1 MTREKFHLLAMG
13 GDGIGPKVLESG
25 LAVFEAV
32 ARDAGMAYEIEHDLL
47 HGAAWDAWGTFCR
60 EETVARAKAADAV
73 LVGGVGGP
81 KWDHIKVPGGPEMQD
96 GLMRLRVELDVYLG
110 LRPAIAMRCLEPLTP
125 YRDGLI
131 AGADVLVLRELCG
144 GSFFGNP
151 RGIDT
156 LPNGRR
162 RGYDNYAY
170 DSDEIARFAHAGFRL
185 ARRRRGKLT
194 SIDKANVMECFKL
207 WREVVSEVARDYP
220 DVAFDNMHADNCV
233 YQVAMNPRAFDVI
246 LADNMLGDIVSDQ
259 LGCIA
264 GSKAMLPSA
273 CLKGLPEPGQRIAGI
288 YEPSH
293 GTAPDIVG
301 KGIANPLGTIL
312 SVAMM
317 FEYSLARPDLAHRI
331 SLATQ
336 EVFESGC
343 RPPDLGG
350 TASSASITSAVQ
362 AALKR

>member
-1 MTREKFHLLAMG
+1 MSEKFRLLAMG
-13 GDGIGPKVLESG
+13 GDGIGPEVLSCG

-32 ARDAGMAYEIEHDLL
+32 ASNAGIAYEIEHDLL
-47 HGAAWDAWGTFCR
+47 HGAAWDAYGTFCR

-96 GLMRLRVELDVYLG
+96 GLMRLRIELDVYIG
-110 LRPAIAMRCLEPLTP
+110 LRPAVAMPCLEHLTP
-125 YRDGLI
+125 YREGLI
-131 AGADVLVLRELCG
+131 TGADVMVLRELCG
-144 GSFFGNP
+144 GSFFGLP
-151 RGIDT
+151 RGIDQ
-156 LPNGRR
+156 LPDGRR
-162 RGYDNYAY
+162 RGYDNYVY
-170 DSDEIARFAHAGFRL
+170 DSNEIERFAHAGFRM
-185 ARRRRGKLT
+185 ARQRRGKLT

-207 WREVVSEVARDYP
+207 WREIVSEVAREYP
-220 DVAFDNMHADNCV
+220 DVTLDHMHADNCI

-273 CLKGLPEPGQRIAGI
+273 CLKGLPLPGQRIAGI

-301 KGIANPLGTIL
+301 KGIANPLGTLL
-312 SVAMM
+312 SVAML
-317 FEYSLARPDLAHRI
+317 FEYSLARPDLARDI
-331 SLATQ
+331 AKATQ
-336 EVFESGC
+336 TALESGC
-343 RPPDLGG
+343 LPTDLGG
-350 TASSASITSAVQ
+350 TADSASVTRAVL
-362 AALKR
+362 ASLAL

>member
-1 MTREKFHLLAMG
+1 MPEKFSLLAMG
-13 GDGIGPKVLESG
+13 GDGIGPEVLSSG

-32 ARDAGMAYEIEHDLL
+32 ARRAGIDYEIEHDLL
-47 HGAAWDAWGTFCR
+47 HGVAWDAYGTFCR
-60 EETVARAKAADAV
+60 DETVARAKAADAV
-73 LVGGVGGP
+73 LVGAVGGP
-81 KWDHIKVPGGPEMQD
+81 KWDPVKVPGGPEMQD

-110 LRPAIAMRCLEPLTP
+110 LRPAVAMRCLEHLTP

-131 AGADVLVLRELCG
+131 TGADVMVLRELCG
-144 GSFFGNP
+144 GSFFGEP
-151 RGIDT
+151 RGID
-156 LPNGRR
+156 LLGDGRR
-162 RGYDNYAY
+162 RGYDNYVY
-170 DSDEIARFAHAGFRL
+170 DSDQIARFAHAGFRL

-220 DVAFDNMHADNCV
+220 DVAFESMHADNCA

-273 CLKGLPEPGQRIAGI
+273 CLKGLPEPGQRMAGI

-301 KGIANPLGTIL
+301 KGIANPVGTIL
-312 SVAMM
+312 SVAML

-331 SLATQ
+331 KEATETVLQ
-336 EVFESGC
+336 SGR
-343 RPPDLGG
+343 RPVDLGG
-350 TASSASITSAVQ
+350 TESTGSMAAAVV
-362 AALKR
+362 AELAL

>member
-1 MTREKFHLLAMG
+1 MSEKFHLLAMG
-13 GDGIGPKVLESG
+13 GDGIGPEVLASG

-32 ARDAGMAYEIEHDLL
+32 ARFAGIDHEVEHDLL
-47 HGAAWDAWGTFCR
+47 HGAAWDAHGTFCR
-60 EETVARAKAADAV
+60 DETVARAQAADAV

-110 LRPAIAMRCLEPLTP
+110 LRPAVAMRCLEPLTP

-131 AGADVLVLRELCG
+131 TGADVMVLRELCG
-144 GSFFGNP
+144 GPFFGEP
-151 RGIDT
+151 RGIAQ
-156 LPNGRR
+156 LPDGRR
-162 RGYDNYAY
+162 RGHDNYVY

-220 DVAFDNMHADNCV
+220 DVACDHMHADNCV

-312 SVAMM
+312 SVAML
-317 FEYSLARPDLAHRI
+317 FEYSLARPDLARRI
-331 SLATQ
+331 ERATQ
-336 EVFESGC
+336 EVLESGC
-343 RPPDLGG
+343 RPHDLGG
-350 TASSASITSAVQ
+350 TADSATVTRAVL
-362 AALKR
+362 AALAR

>member
-1 MTREKFHLLAMG
+1 MSGNFDLLAMG
-13 GDGIGPKVLESG
+13 GDGIGPEVLAGG

-32 ARDAGMAYEIEHDLL
+32 ARSAGIGYTIEHDLL

-60 EETVARAKAADAV
+60 DETVARAQAADAV

-81 KWDHIKVPGGPEMQD
+81 KWDHIHVAGGPEMQD

-110 LRPAIAMRCLEPLTP
+110 LRPAVAIPCLEPLTP
-125 YRDGLI
+125 YRDGHI
-131 AGADVLVLRELCG
+131 SGADVMVLRELCG
-144 GSFFGNP
+144 GSFFGSP
-151 RGIDT
+151 RGIDR
-156 LPNGRR
+156 LPDGRR
-162 RGYDNYAY
+162 RGYDNYVY
-170 DSDEIARFAHAGFRL
+170 DSDEIERFAHAGFRL
-185 ARRRRGKLT
+185 ARQRRGRLT
-194 SIDKANVMECFKL
+194 SLDKANVMECFKL
-207 WREVVSEVARDYP
+207 WREVVGDVARQYP
-220 DVAFDNMHADNCV
+220 DVAFEHMHADNCV

-273 CLKGLPEPGQRIAGI
+273 CLKGLPEPGQRMAGI

-312 SVAMM
+312 SVAML
-317 FEYSLARPDLAHRI
+317 FEYSLARPDLARRI
-331 SLATQ
+331 EAAVRQALA
-336 EVFESGC
+336 SGC
-343 RPPDLGG
+343 RTPDLGG
-350 TASSASITSAVQ
+350 QDGTVRMTDAVL
-362 AALKR
+362 AALGH

>member
-1 MTREKFHLLAMG
+1 MTEKFHLLAMA
-13 GDGIGPKVLESG
+13 GDGIGPEVLASG

-32 ARDAGMAYEIEHDLL
+32 AGSAGIAYQVEHDLL

-81 KWDHIKVPGGPEMQD
+81 KWDHIRVPGGPEMQD

-110 LRPAIAMRCLEPLTP
+110 LRPAVAMPCLESLTP

-131 AGADVLVLRELCG
+131 TGADVMVLRELCG
-144 GSFFGNP
+144 GSFFGEP
-151 RGIDT
+151 RGIDR
-156 LPNGRR
+156 LPDGRR
-162 RGYDNYAY
+162 RGYDNYVY
-170 DSDEIARFAHAGFRL
+170 DSDQIARFAHAGFRL

-207 WREVVSEVARDYP
+207 WREVVGEVARDYP
-220 DVAFDNMHADNCV
+220 DVALEHMHADNCV

-273 CLKGLPEPGQRIAGI
+273 CLKGLPEAGQRIAGI

-301 KGIANPLGTIL
+301 KGIANPVGTIL
-312 SVAMM
+312 SVAML
-317 FEYSLARPDLAHRI
+317 FEYSLARPDLARRTERAVAAV
-331 SLATQ
+331 L
-336 EVFESGC
+336 ESGC
-343 RPPDLGG
+343 RPLDLGG
-350 TASSASITSAVQ
+350 TADSASMTQAVL
-362 AALKR
+362 AALAR